1 MRFSRAKRQKNF
13 FVLCDFKNFWEINF
27 EKIFKKFGF
36 TKIYIFE
43 KYKHLYLSKIFYF
56 LQIFV
61 TFINFQK
68 TDFLR
73 FSRAKPHVKIF
84 CHKSWLLK
92 KVGHFLDFLQKIGA
106 RVRFSDF
113 FLSKC
118 VIIVFTS
125 GKKVAKKYILGVPKL
140 RFFAFF
146 PGQTT
151 KNFFVKLK
159 NWSFM

>member
-1 MRFSRAKRQKNF
+1 MQI
-13 FVLCDFKNFWEINF
+13 FVLIKN
-27 EKIFKKFGF
+27 
-36 TKIYIFE
+36 
-43 KYKHLYLSKIFYF
+43 FYF

-68 TDFLR
+68 MDFLR
-73 FSRAKPHVKIF
+73 FSRAKPHVKNF

-118 VIIVFTS
+118 VIIVFSS

-140 RFFAFF
+140 RFLRFSRAKR
-146 PGQTT
+146 Q
-151 KNFFVKLK
+151 KNFFVLCDFK
-159 NWSFM
+159 NFWKINFEKIF

>member
-1 MRFSRAKRQKNF
+1 MQIFVLIKNF
-13 FVLCDFKNFWEINF
+13 YFW
-27 EKIFKKFGF
+27 K
-36 TKIYIFE
+36 
-43 KYKHLYLSKIFYF
+43 
-56 LQIFV
+56 IFV

-68 TDFLR
+68 TDFFR
-73 FSRAKPHVKIF
+73 FSRAKPHKKIF

-118 VIIVFTS
+118 VIIVFSS

-140 RFFAFF
+140 GFFAFF

-151 KNFFVKLK
+151 KIFFSYVTLK
-159 NWSFM
+159 NFLVNKFWKNF

>member
-1 MRFSRAKRQKNF
+1 MLI
-13 FVLCDFKNFWEINF
+13 FVLI
-27 EKIFKKFGF
+27 KKF
-36 TKIYIFE
+36 
-43 KYKHLYLSKIFYF
+43 IFYKN
-56 LQIFV
+56 FV

-68 TDFLR
+68 MDFLR
-73 FSRAKPHVKIF
+73 FSRAKPHKKFF

-140 RFFAFF
+140 GFFAFF

-151 KNFFVKLK
+151 KIFFTLCDFKNFLGNKFWKNFLKKMDLAKFTFLKNVNLCTYQNFFYFYKFL
-159 NWSFM
+159 

>member
-1 MRFSRAKRQKNF
+1 MDLSKFIFFQK
-13 FVLCDFKNFWEINF
+13 C
-27 EKIFKKFGF
+27 
-36 TKIYIFE
+36 
-43 KYKHLYLSKIFYF
+43 KYLYLSKIFIF

-61 TFINFQK
+61 TFINFRK
-68 TDFLR
+68 MDFLR
-73 FSRAKPHVKIF
+73 FSRAKPHIKFF

-118 VIIVFTS
+118 VIIVFSS

-151 KNFFVKLK
+151 KNFFVLCDFK
-159 NWSFM
+159 NFWKINFEKIF